1 MIVENKYNVKLS
13 EISIN
18 NEITNKA
25 LLGDFEDIGGIH
37 SNMADAYR
45 DFEVCD
51 EKGNIMAQAIS
62 KWVLVD
68 VEQSKIVRVEGNIL
82 ESYNPELN
90 KTVFE
95 NEDFDKIKEPQ
106 NYMSETQYKVKR
118 ADIDVNNHMHNLN
131 YVDLAN
137 EALPEE
143 VYREKHFDNLRISYK
158 KEIKLGETVKCKYAY
173 ENNKN
178 IVAIKSEDDK
188 ILHAIIEM
196 W

>member
-1 MIVENKYNVKLS
+1 
-13 EISIN
+13 
-18 NEITNKA
+18 
-25 LLGDFEDIGGIH
+25 
-37 SNMADAYR
+37 
-45 DFEVCD
+45 
-51 EKGNIMAQAIS
+51 
-62 KWVLVD
+62 
-68 VEQSKIVRVEGNIL
+68 
-82 ESYNPELN
+82 
-90 KTVFE
+90 
-95 NEDFDKIKEPQ
+95 
-106 NYMSETQYKVKR
+106 MSETQYKVKR

-173 ENNKN
+173 ENNKH

>member
-1 MIVENKYNVKLS
+1 
-13 EISIN
+13 
-18 NEITNKA
+18 
-25 LLGDFEDIGGIH
+25 
-37 SNMADAYR
+37 
-45 DFEVCD
+45 
-51 EKGNIMAQAIS
+51 MAQAIS

-68 VEQSKIVRVEGNIL
+68 IEQEKIVRVDNNIL

-95 NEDFDKIKEPQ
+95 NENFEKINEPQ

-143 VYREKHFDNLRISYK
+143 VYR
-158 KEIKLGETVKCKYAY
+158 
-173 ENNKN
+173 
-178 IVAIKSEDDK
+178 
-188 ILHAIIEM
+188 
-196 W
+196 

>member
-1 MIVENKYNVKLS
+1 
-13 EISIN
+13 
-18 NEITNKA
+18 
-25 LLGDFEDIGGIH
+25 
-37 SNMADAYR
+37 
-45 DFEVCD
+45 
-51 EKGNIMAQAIS
+51 
-62 KWVLVD
+62 
-68 VEQSKIVRVEGNIL
+68 
-82 ESYNPELN
+82 
-90 KTVFE
+90 
-95 NEDFDKIKEPQ
+95 
-106 NYMSETQYKVKR
+106 MSETQYKVKR